1 MIKYHPYF
9 TGKIY
14 TLRSQ
19 EKEKKDSDSL
29 DERLKSNQTNPQ
41 KKGWV
46 NSTDSKISN
55 TRMAI

>member
-19 EKEKKDSDSL
+19 EKEKKL
-29 DERLKSNQTNPQ
+29 RQFRWKT
-41 KKGWV
+41 
-46 NSTDSKISN
+46 
-55 TRMAI
+55 